1 MSNITLY
8 DLSGSRSI
16 RIAWLLEELDL
27 AYTVVHADRN
37 ESGLSDDE
45 FKKQTGTFLGKAPVL
60 KHHNWTIQESGAIV
74 EYLLERYDY
83 DDRLMP
89 KQPASQIKVREYVH
103 AAEATLM
110 MHALPYLFARRVVK
124 ASQPNRLPDVRN
136 LLQDG
141 LTAMVRKDFDWLE
154 HELEAKGGGWLVG
167 NDATAADIM
176 MGFSVQ
182 CIVANQLLGTGS
194 SVGQWTRVAEWLKLV
209 ENRGAYQ
216 KAVKATG
223 FVLKPQI

>member
-27 AYTVVHADRN
+27 SYTVVHADRN

-74 EYLLERYDY
+74 EYLLERYDH
-83 DDRLMP
+83 DERLMP
-89 KQPASQIKVREYVH
+89 TQTARKIKVMEFVH

-110 MHALPYLFARRVVK
+110 MHALPYLYVCRVVK
-124 ASQPNRLPDVRN
+124 ASQPNRLPEAKD

-141 LTAMVRKDFDWLE
+141 LTAMVRKDLDWLE
-154 HELEAKGGGWLVG
+154 YELEAKGGGWLVG
-167 NDATAADIM
+167 NDTTAADIM

-182 CIVANQLLGTGS
+182 CIVANQLLGTGY
-194 SVGQWTRVAEWLKLV
+194 SVDRWTRVTEWLSLV
-209 ENRGAYQ
+209 ENREAYRR
-216 KAVKATG
+216 AVKATG
-223 FVLKPQI
+223 FTLKP